1 MQPRCGEGNVGV
13 RMQRQRQQEEE
24 VIKYDHILVLERIER
39 IWCVYGSLSPIV
51 DFNMM
56 AMVASMA
63 AARG

>member
-1 MQPRCGEGNVGV
+1 
-13 RMQRQRQQEEE
+13 MQRQRQQEEE